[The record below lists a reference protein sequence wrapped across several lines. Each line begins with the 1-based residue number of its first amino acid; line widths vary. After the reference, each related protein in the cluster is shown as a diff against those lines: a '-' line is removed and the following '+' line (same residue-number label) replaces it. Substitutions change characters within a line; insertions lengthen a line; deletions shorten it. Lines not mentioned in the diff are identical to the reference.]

1 MPKRSIPNPI
11 ARIVASGAVAL
22 SCVVSTPVAAQEV
35 PVNAATV
42 AIHIDLAGRQRML
55 AERMASQFCYARSQV
70 DTFESLDELK
80 TSVELFNQTHVGLK
94 RGDADLQ
101 LFEETKPAMLK
112 AWSQVNLLW
121 VPLKGL
127 YEQIFEGEFVSEEDY
142 SLANGLTVEVRARA
156 NDMVARMRSAY
167 AEELGGDGFGDALLL
182 DLYGRQRML
191 SQKLSKEVCLA
202 AGGFELDATL
212 PELEATLKLFDRSLG
227 AFLEGLPVAGVPKPP
242 TDEISAQL
250 AVANATWS
258 EISYIPQT
266 IVTGG
271 SLGLRELSVF
281 RQGASKF
288 LREMNQA
295 VAMLTALKTNGS

>member
-80 TSVELFNQTHVGLK
+80 TSVE
-94 RGDADLQ
+94 
-101 LFEETKPAMLK
+101 
-112 AWSQVNLLW
+112 
-121 VPLKGL
+121 
-127 YEQIFEGEFVSEEDY
+127 
-142 SLANGLTVEVRARA
+142 
-156 NDMVARMRSAY
+156 
-167 AEELGGDGFGDALLL
+167 
-182 DLYGRQRML
+182 
-191 SQKLSKEVCLA
+191 CLA